1 VPFVFWGFY
10 FLKFCSNAE
19 VCIFRGFLKKY
30 LIVKNINKG
39 VTIVFMP
46 ASYLLFVGMLKPNL
60 FNSEIFEMRG
70 SNIKKER
77 PADKLDA
84 GNG

>member
-1 VPFVFWGFY
+1 
-10 FLKFCSNAE
+10 
-19 VCIFRGFLKKY
+19 
-30 LIVKNINKG
+30 
-39 VTIVFMP
+39 MP